1 MTTHFDVLVIGAGSA
16 GLAVAEKAAEFGRR
30 VAVIDS
36 GPLGGTCVN
45 AGCVPKKLMWYA
57 ADLAH
62 SVEDASHYGLSLSS
76 HGIDW
81 PSLVQRRD
89 RYIAQLNSYW
99 STHLDNRDIFWIQG
113 GANFKGAHTVA
124 VGAEIYSAEHIVIA
138 TGGQPIVPNV
148 PGAALGISSDGFFRL
163 RTQPRRVAII
173 GGGYIGVELSGV
185 LRALGSEV
193 TLFARESCLLHH
205 FDPLISATL
214 EDEMR
219 RQGIALELNRSVTAL
234 HETDNGISV
243 HAQAGSVMGGFDAV
257 IWAVGRAPNTAHL
270 QLSAAGLHTQAD
282 GTIAVDDCQN
292 TRVPGIYAV
301 GDVTGRKPL
310 TPVAVAAGRALAER
324 LFDNRPDRKIDYDK
338 VPSVVFTHPPI
349 GTIGLT
355 EPQALATYGDTV
367 TIYETEFT
375 PLRYAL
381 SSAGP
386 RTAMK
391 LVCAGASQHVVG
403 IHLIGTGVDEMLQG
417 FAVAMRMGA
426 TKADFDST
434 IAIHPSSAE
443 ELVTLKVGRRARVA
457 EPDMQAA

>member
-1 MTTHFDVLVIGAGSA
+1 MTTHFDVLVIGAGSG
-16 GLAVAEKAAEFGRR
+16 GLAVAEKAAQIGRR
-30 VAVIDS
+30 VAVIDP

-62 SVEDASHYGLSLSS
+62 AVQEAPHYGVPLSS
-76 HGIDW
+76 RGIDW

-99 STHLDNRDIFWIQG
+99 STHLDNRDITWIHG
-113 GANFKGAHTVA
+113 RARFTGASTVA
-124 VGAEIYSAEHIVIA
+124 VDDVIYSAEHIVIA
-138 TGGQPIVPNV
+138 TGGRPIVPNV
-148 PGAALGISSDGFFRL
+148 PGAALGISSDCFFQL
-163 RTQPRRVAII
+163 RTQPRRIAVI
-173 GGGYIGVELSGV
+173 GAGYIGVELSGV

-193 TLFARESCLLHH
+193 TLFARESRLLHH

-214 EDEMR
+214 EDEMQ
-219 RQGIALELNRSVTAL
+219 RQGITLELNKSVTAL
-234 HETDNGISV
+234 HETHNGIAV
-243 HAQAGSVMGGFDAV
+243 QTNAGSALDGFDAV

-270 QLSAAGLHTQAD
+270 LLAAAGLHTQAD
-282 GTIAVDDCQN
+282 GTIAVDDYQN
-292 TRVPGIYAV
+292 TVVPGIYAV

-324 LFDNRPDRKIDYDK
+324 LFDNRPDRKIDYDN

-349 GTIGLT
+349 GAIGLT
-355 EPQALATYGDTV
+355 ESQALATYGDTV
-367 TIYETEFT
+367 TVYETQFT
-375 PLRYAL
+375 PLRYVL

-391 LVCAGASQHVVG
+391 LVCAGAAQRVVG

-417 FAVAMRMGA
+417 FAVAVRMGA

-443 ELVTLKVGRRARVA
+443 ELVTLKVGRRARSEV
-457 EPDMQAA
+457 PGMQAA

>member
-1 MTTHFDVLVIGAGSA
+1 MTTHFDILVIGAGSG
-16 GLAVAEKAAEFGRR
+16 GLAVAEKAAQFGRC
-30 VAVIDS
+30 VAVIDP

-45 AGCVPKKLMWYA
+45 AGCVPKKLMWTA
-57 ADLAH
+57 AELAH
-62 SVEDASHYGLSLSS
+62 AVADAPHYGVPLSS
-76 HGIDW
+76 HGTDW

-99 STHLDNRDIFWIQG
+99 STHLDNRDISWIQG
-113 GANFKGAHTVA
+113 RARFTGANPLA
-124 VGAEIYSAEHIVIA
+124 VDDVIYSAEHIVIA
-138 TGGQPIVPNV
+138 TGGRPIVPNV

-163 RTQPRRVAII
+163 QTQPRRVAVI

-193 TLFARESCLLHH
+193 TLIARESCLLHH

-214 EDEMR
+214 EDEMQ

-234 HETDNGISV
+234 HESRSGIAV
-243 HAQAGSVMGGFDAV
+243 QTQAGSVMDGFDAV
-257 IWAVGRAPNTAHL
+257 IWAVGRAPDTVHL
-270 QLSAAGLHTQAD
+270 QLAAAGLHTQAD
-282 GTIAVDDCQN
+282 GTIAVDDYQN
-292 TRVPGIYAV
+292 TAVPGIYAV

-324 LFDNRPDRKIDYDK
+324 LFDNRPERKIDYDS

-355 EPQALATYGDTV
+355 EPQALAAYGDTV

-375 PLRYAL
+375 PMRYAL

-391 LVCAGASQHVVG
+391 LVCAGAAQRVVG

-417 FAVAMRMGA
+417 FAVAVRMGA
-426 TKADFDST
+426 SKADFDST
-434 IAIHPSSAE
+434 IAIHPSSSE
-443 ELVTLKVGRRARVA
+443 ELVTLKVGRRARSEV
-457 EPDMQAA
+457 PDMQAA

>member
-1 MTTHFDVLVIGAGSA
+1 MKTHFDVLVIGAGSA
-16 GLAVAEKAAEFGRR
+16 GLAVAEKAAQFGRR
-30 VAVIDS
+30 VAVIDP

-62 SVEDASHYGLSLSS
+62 AAQDAPHYGVQLSS

-81 PSLVQRRD
+81 VSLVQNRD
-89 RYIAQLNSYW
+89 RFIAQLNSYW
-99 STHLDNRDIFWIQG
+99 SAHLDNRDITWIHG
-113 GANFKGAHTVA
+113 RARFIDARTVG
-124 VGAEIYSAEHIVIA
+124 VDDVVYTAEHIVIA
-138 TGGQPIVPNV
+138 TGGQPIVPNI
-148 PGAALGISSDGFFRL
+148 PGAALGINSDGFFRL
-163 RTQPRRVAII
+163 RTQPNRVAVI

-193 TLFARESCLLHH
+193 TLIAREARLLHH
-205 FDPLISATL
+205 FDPLISTTL
-214 EDEMR
+214 DDEMR
-219 RQGIALELNRSVTAL
+219 RQGIALELNSSVTAL
-234 HETDNGISV
+234 HASRNGIAV
-243 HAQAGSVMGGFDAV
+243 HTHTGDLKGEFDAV

-270 QLSAAGLHTQAD
+270 ALAAAGLHTQAD
-282 GTIAVDDCQN
+282 GTLAVDAYQN
-292 TRVPGIYAV
+292 TAVPGIYAV

-324 LFDNRPDRKIDYDK
+324 LFDNQPERKIDYDT

-349 GTIGLT
+349 GTVGLT
-355 EPQALATYGDTV
+355 EQQALATYGDTV
-367 TIYETEFT
+367 TIYETQFT

-381 SSAGP
+381 AESGP

-391 LVCAGASQHVVG
+391 LVCAGATQRVVG

-443 ELVTLKVGRRARVA
+443 ELVTLKVGRRARGETA
-457 EPDMQAA
+457 DLQAA